1 MSAMP
6 ALDIGAIALLV
17 CVAAN
22 GQRSLRSILPRAALV
37 FASLVIFRGLRIYS
51 PLAVL
56 IGLGLTKRISRR
68 QLIALGGA
76 TLVIVTWWPHLAG
89 TPHGF
94 WTLCALALVAF
105 NVPASALPDLRSASE
120 FHVSLGVALLLA
132 LLGVGLSYTIGTA
145 VFVFA
150 LWRFFLHRALLDLER
165 HFLGPQTIVQ

>member
-1 MSAMP
+1 MSA
-6 ALDIGAIALLV
+6 ALDIGALALLV

-22 GQRSLRSILPRAALV
+22 GQRNLRGILTRAALA
-37 FASLVIFRGLRIYS
+37 FACLVIFRGLRIYS
-51 PLAVL
+51 LLAAL
-56 IGLGLTKRISRR
+56 IGLGLTRRISRR
-68 QLIALGGA
+68 QLVVLGGTA
-76 TLVIVTWWPHLAG
+76 LVIVAWWPHLAS

-94 WTLCALALVAF
+94 WTLSALALLAF
-105 NVPASALPDLRSASE
+105 NLPASALPNLRSATE

-165 HFLGPQTIVQ
+165 HFLGPQTVIQ